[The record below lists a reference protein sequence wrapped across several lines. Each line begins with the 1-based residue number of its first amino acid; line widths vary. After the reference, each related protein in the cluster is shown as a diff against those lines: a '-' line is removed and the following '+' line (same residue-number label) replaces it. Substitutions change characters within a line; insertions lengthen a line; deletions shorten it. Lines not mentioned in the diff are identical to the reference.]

1 LTIANAFTSH
11 RLKLCVWFLWLG
23 LVAAYAARYFRW
35 EVDYFSSPGP
45 IFRTL
50 LLAALPV
57 LIAAGPVYAWLRNE
71 RLRRYEFTALAA
83 LCVVFA
89 LIYQP
94 LATLFVVLLFFACLA
109 AGLRFARSVHVILA
123 TPIEMVTLGFAFGC
137 ALLIPLLFVLGL
149 LHLYYAPLFLLLL
162 VAATGVFWRDALA
175 GIGALR
181 AILATSAPQHRLAG
195 IAFVFAVIAAVAA
208 LAVALSP
215 SIAFDP
221 LTDHLANARYYA
233 AQHALE
239 PLPTQQNSYY
249 PQACET
255 IMAMAWSI
263 GGQPA
268 AQLIPPLF
276 FVLSLFV
283 VFLIARSCGLNS
295 ATAFTGIVV
304 AAMMPFVHWTGANAK
319 DDCAMVF
326 FEAAA
331 LLVFIHWL
339 ETRNRAWIFLGA
351 LLLGSSFAVKHVA
364 LFGAVPLICF
374 FLYACRRIRPAL
386 VFCAIL
392 AASALYWHA
401 RTAYLT
407 GNPVYPAS
415 LHQSVN
421 RRPSRHPGPGRLA
434 RFIPRFR
441 APIRNSFAFESPLPN
456 PTGIALLTFLPFAI
470 LLAGPRLPSRRA
482 CLIFCGVYLAYWLAM
497 APMVRYA
504 ILPLS
509 LVVVLLV
516 GKASAFF
523 DGPESGRLVRVSIA
537 GSLVGVL
544 LFALLGIAI
553 IEINAPMLALYARR
567 IGPRQYLDQALSSH
581 RSVAWLAAAHPQ
593 ATICGNNCAR
603 AYASDPAKL
612 YCSLSV
618 EQAISPVSGCEYMI
632 LPSKDKPGGDA
643 AQVYNDAFFTVWQLR

>member
-1 LTIANAFTSH
+1 
-11 RLKLCVWFLWLG
+11 LCVWFPWLG
-23 LVAAYAARYFRW
+23 LVAAWAARYFRW

-50 LLAALPV
+50 LLGALPF
-57 LIAAGPVYAWLRNE
+57 LIAAGPLYAWLRNE
-71 RLRRYEFTALAA
+71 RLRRYEFPALAA
-83 LCVVFA
+83 LCIVFA

-109 AGLRFARSVHVILA
+109 AGLRFARGVRVVLA
-123 TPIEMVTLGFAFGC
+123 TPIEIVTLGFAFGC
-137 ALLIPLLFVLGL
+137 ALLIPLLFILGL
-149 LHLYYAPLFLLLL
+149 LHLYYAPLFLFLL
-162 VAATGVFWRDALA
+162 VASIGVFWRDALA

-181 AILATSAPQHRLAG
+181 AILATPAPQHRLAG
-195 IAFVFAVIAAVAA
+195 IAFVFAVITAVVA

-221 LTDHLANARYYA
+221 LTDHLADARYYA

-239 PLPTQQNSYY
+239 ALPTQPNSYY

-283 VFLIARSCGLNS
+283 VFLIARSCGLNG

-304 AAMMPFVHWTGANAK
+304 AAMMPFAHWTGANAK
-319 DDCAMVF
+319 DDYAMVF

-331 LLVFIHWL
+331 LLVFIRWL
-339 ETRNRAWIFLGA
+339 ETRNRAWIFPGA
-351 LLLGSSFAVKHVA
+351 LLLGSSFAVKHIA

-401 RTAYLT
+401 RTTYLT

-415 LHQSVN
+415 LRQSVS
-421 RRPSRHPGPGRLA
+421 RRPPRHPGHGRLA
-434 RFIPRFR
+434 RFVPRWR
-441 APIRNSFAFESPLPN
+441 GPIRKSLAFESPLPN
-456 PTGIALLTFLPFAI
+456 PAGIALLAFLPFAI
-470 LLAGPRLPSRRA
+470 LLRGPRLPSRRA
-482 CLIFCGVYLAYWLAM
+482 CLVFCGVYLAYWLAIV
-497 APMVRYA
+497 PMVRYA
-504 ILPLS
+504 ILPLG
-509 LVVVLLV
+509 LAVVLLV
-516 GKASAFF
+516 GKAMAFF
-523 DGPESGRLVRVSIA
+523 DRPESGRLARVSIA

-553 IEINAPMLALYARR
+553 IEINAPMLALFARR
-567 IGPRQYLDQALSSH
+567 IGPQQYLDQALHSH
-581 RSVAWLAAAHPQ
+581 RSLTWLAAAHPQ
-593 ATICGNNCAR
+593 AIICGNNCAR
-603 AYASDPAKL
+603 AYAPDPAKL

-618 EQAISPVSGCEYMI
+618 ERAMSPTPGCQYMV
-632 LPSKDKPGGDA
+632 LPNERKPGRDA
-643 AQVYNDAFFTVWQLR
+643 AQVFSDPFFTVWRLR